1 MRHRLLPSALL
12 IGALMGQPGP
22 LAAQNWELLGTR
34 RVSLVRERDVIEVTA
49 REGLFRALKLEV
61 DGGDL
66 ELFDLRVVFGDGSVY
81 SPETRFLFRQGSWS
95 RTLDLPG
102 KARVIRRIEFQYRST
117 IRRGQATVRVYGK
130 QVERAPG
137 GQDAGRGAEGDWD
150 QLGSRQVSFRAE
162 RDVIPAAGEGRFRAI
177 RIVVSEGDLEMF
189 NVRIVFGD
197 GSAYSPET
205 RLVFR
210 EGSWSRVIDLPGEAR
225 IIRRIE
231 FSYRSIRATRDG
243 RAVVTVYGRR

>member
-1 MRHRLLPSALL
+1 MRHRLVPSALL
-12 IGALMGQPGP
+12 LGALIVQPSP
-22 LAAQNWELLGTR
+22 LAAQDWELLGTR
-34 RVSLVRERDVIEVTA
+34 RVSFVRERDVIEVTA

-66 ELFDLRVVFGDGSVY
+66 EMFNVRIVFGDGSVY
-81 SPETRFLFRQGSWS
+81 SPKTRFLFRQGSWS
-95 RTLDLPG
+95 RTFDFPG
-102 KARVIRRIEFQYRST
+102 QSRVIRRIEFQYRST

-137 GQDAGRGAEGDWD
+137 GQNGGRGVKGDWD
-150 QLGSRQVSFRAE
+150 QIGSRQVSFRSE

-177 RIVVSEGDLEMF
+177 RLVVSGGDLEMF
-189 NVRIVFGD
+189 DIRIVFGD
-197 GSAYSPET
+197 GSTYSPQT
-205 RLVFR
+205 RLVFQ
-210 EGSWSRVIDLPGEAR
+210 EGSSSRVIDLPGEAR

-243 RAVVTVYGRR
+243 RAVVTVWGKR